1 MVTANGDG
9 VMPKKRKK
17 KSPKDD
23 APPLGRLGAERWL
36 AVRQKSGAGP
46 IDPEARKRTR
56 TQQEREAIERE
67 SGADD
72 APEA

>member
-1 MVTANGDG
+1 
-9 VMPKKRKK
+9 MPKKRKK
-17 KSPKDD
+17 KSPKGA
-23 APPLGRLGAERWL
+23 APPLGRLGAERWI

-67 SGADD
+67 AGPGDVPVA
-72 APEA
+72 

>member
-1 MVTANGDG
+1 
-9 VMPKKRKK
+9 MPKKRKK
-17 KSPKDD
+17 KPPKDD
-23 APPLGRLGAERWL
+23 APQLGRLGAERWI

-67 SGADD
+67 AGD